1 MPDQEKTLWFKV
13 KVNDRFQSED
23 GVDLQTLS
31 MNKAPHGAKAEVCI
45 AQRRG
50 PLVTGNPLRRT
61 PCLGSLD

>member
-31 MNKAPHGAKAEVCI
+31 MNKAPHGAKEIVMAACKQGEEIGRAHV
-45 AQRRG
+45 
-50 PLVTGNPLRRT
+50 
-61 PCLGSLD
+61 